1 MDRPLFSRSLGT
13 DAARPGCF
21 HSRPA
26 SGRVATDPQRR
37 RTVTTS
43 AHDIFL
49 DGLRNAHAMEKQ
61 ALSIMQPQL
70 NRLEHY
76 PEVSA
81 LLDRHIRETEGQIRR
96 IDDILDGLGTSAS
109 GLKDTML
116 SLGGSM
122 AAVTHSLASDEI
134 LKNSLANYAFEHFEI
149 AAYTSLI
156 TMAEQGGGQSAIPLL
171 QQNLDEERAMAA
183 DIEAGLPDVVRQF
196 IRLSA
201 SDQRADV

>member
-1 MDRPLFSRSLGT
+1 MT
-13 DAARPGCF
+13 NAAYDVF
-21 HSRPA
+21 
-26 SGRVATDPQRR
+26 
-37 RTVTTS
+37 
-43 AHDIFL
+43 I

-76 PEVSA
+76 PQVSA
-81 LLDRHIRETEGQIRR
+81 LLDRHIRETEVQIQR
-96 IDDILDGLGTSAS
+96 IDQIFEGLNESAS
-109 GLKDTML
+109 GVKDTML
-116 SLGGSM
+116 SLSGSM
-122 AAVTHSLASDEI
+122 AAMTHSMATDEI